1 MGLSFI
7 TEGAIPFAA
16 ADPLKVIPSCVIG
29 SAIAGALT
37 MVFGCAL
44 PAPHGGIFVFPVVQ
58 NPLMY
63 LVAILVGSVVGAIIL
78 SFLKRPKNEA

>member
-37 MVFGCAL
+37 MVFGCRL
-44 PAPHGGIFVFPVVQ
+44 PAPHGGIFVFPVVEHR
-58 NPLMY
+58 LMY

-78 SFLKRPKNEA
+78 SFLKRPRNEA